1 VEPGED
7 LPLKVE
13 PFEKVV
19 TLRDSRKVR
28 ARTISVQL
36 RGNWAPVNDVVVDK
50 VGHLDLAGRS
60 YCRDSSSV
68 VALPAT
74 KGKETLKSAGIRV

>member
-1 VEPGED
+1 MEPGED

-28 ARTISVQL
+28 ARTICVQL

-50 VGHLDLAGRS
+50 VGHLKLADSS
-60 YCRDSSSV
+60 YCRDTA
-68 VALPAT
+68 ALLHADY
-74 KGKETLKSAGIRV
+74 GR